1 MSRFRPQVP
10 FATRY
15 ARSGMVCSVDH
26 LASDAGVALLRA
38 GGSAADAAVAASA
51 VLAVTTQH
59 MCGMGGDLW
68 ALVHHAD
75 GEPPAALNASG
86 RAGSG
91 ANASGLRSEGR
102 TRMRFRADIRS
113 VPIPGCVDG
122 WLALHERFGRTP
134 LAEVMA
140 PAIDLAEGGFPLSP
154 HGAAATTL
162 LEGTAN
168 SGDYPEGSQPGDLI
182 RRPGVAAALHEIIE
196 GGREA
201 YYEGDFGSD
210 LIDLGRGEYAAADL
224 ARSQADWV
232 TPLRTAAWDHAI
244 FTVPPNSQGYLTLA
258 GAWIADGLDL
268 PSDPDDPLF
277 AHLLAEAAKQ
287 AGWDRPEVLSDS
299 ADGNALISP
308 DRLAPRR
315 SAISPDV
322 ASPLGAGTGTGDT
335 MYLAAVDAD
344 RMGVS
349 LIQSNASGWGV
360 GLWTPTHRISLHN
373 RGIGFSLDEG
383 HPAEYGPGRRPP
395 HTLAPALV
403 QHADGSLRSV
413 VGTMGGDAQPQVLLQ
428 VLARAL
434 ACREDPARAIGTGRW
449 RWGAAA
455 GTGFD
460 TWADPENLELRI
472 EGHAAWASP
481 DGLADLGRRGHRVG
495 ADAPHDNAF
504 GHAHL
509 IEVHDGVLA
518 GAADPRALTGSA
530 AGY

>member
-1 MSRFRPQVP
+1 MSRSRPQVP

-68 ALVHHAD
+68 ALVHFAD

-91 ANASGLRSEGR
+91 ADASGLRSEGR

-122 WLALHERFGRTP
+122 WLALHERFGRAP
-134 LAEVMA
+134 LAEVLA
-140 PAIDLAEGGFPLSP
+140 AAIDLAEGGFPLSP

-162 LEGTAN
+162 LDGAAN
-168 SGDYPEGSQPGDLI
+168 SGDYPAGSSPGDLI
-182 RRPGVAAALHEIIE
+182 RRPGVAAALREIIE

-210 LIDLGRGEYAAADL
+210 LIELGRGEYAAADL

-232 TPLRTAAWDHAI
+232 PPLRTAAWDHAI

-308 DRLAPRR
+308 GRLAPRR

-322 ASPLGAGTGTGDT
+322 ASPLGAGTSTGDT

-360 GLWTPTHRISLHN
+360 GLWTPHTPDQPAQPRHRVQPR
-373 RGIGFSLDEG
+373 RG
-383 HPAEYGPGRRPP
+383 APGRVQPW
-395 HTLAPALV
+395 APAAAHARTGARAARRQLV
-403 QHADGSLRSV
+403 ARGRRDDGRRCPAAGVAAGARARSRLRRRT
-413 VGTMGGDAQPQVLLQ
+413 GTRHRL
-428 VLARAL
+428 RAL
-434 ACREDPARAIGTGRW
+434 A
-449 RWGAAA
+449 
-455 GTGFD
+455 
-460 TWADPENLELRI
+460 
-472 EGHAAWASP
+472 
-481 DGLADLGRRGHRVG
+481 LGRGCRNRLRHLGRAREPRAPHRRPCRVG
-495 ADAPHDNAF
+495 NDRAGWPNWHSEATASAPM
-504 GHAHL
+504 
-509 IEVHDGVLA
+509 
-518 GAADPRALTGSA
+518 PRTTTPSGTRTSSKSTTACSPEPPIHGR
-530 AGY
+530 

>member
-1 MSRFRPQVP
+1 M
-10 FATRY
+10 
-15 ARSGMVCSVDH
+15 
-26 LASDAGVALLRA
+26 
-38 GGSAADAAVAASA
+38 
-51 VLAVTTQH
+51 
-59 MCGMGGDLW
+59 
-68 ALVHHAD
+68 
-75 GEPPAALNASG
+75 
-86 RAGSG
+86 
-91 ANASGLRSEGR
+91 
-102 TRMRFRADIRS
+102 
-113 VPIPGCVDG
+113 
-122 WLALHERFGRTP
+122 
-134 LAEVMA
+134 
-140 PAIDLAEGGFPLSP
+140 
-154 HGAAATTL
+154 
-162 LEGTAN
+162 
-168 SGDYPEGSQPGDLI
+168 
-182 RRPGVAAALHEIIE
+182 
-196 GGREA
+196 
-201 YYEGDFGSD
+201 
-210 LIDLGRGEYAAADL
+210 
-224 ARSQADWV
+224 
-232 TPLRTAAWDHAI
+232 
-244 FTVPPNSQGYLTLA
+244 A
-258 GAWIADGLDL
+258 GAWIAGGLDL

-287 AGWDRPEVLSDS
+287 AGWDRPDVLSDS

-308 DRLAPRR
+308 DRLAARR

-403 QHADGSLRSV
+403 QHADNSLRAV

-434 ACREDPARAIGTGRW
+434 ACGEEPARAIGSGRW

-460 TWADPENLELRI
+460 TWADTENLELRI
-472 EGHAAWASP
+472 EGHAAWASAG
-481 DGLADLGRRGHRVG
+481 GLADLGQRGHRVG
-495 ADAPHDNAF
+495 ADAAHDNAF

-509 IEVHDGVLA
+509 IEVRDGVLA